1 MELSEKLNGK
11 ANGLSKK
18 CHFEKSQWLVNGCIN
33 PKKVLVTFVLHL
45 KKKKKKTYEVTIK
58 AYRNDSRS
66 YSTTYPTCDSTNVY
80 AKNNYTLIQSNEI

>member
-1 MELSEKLNGK
+1 MGK
-11 ANGLSKK
+11 QMVWVKNVILKK
-18 CHFEKSQWLVNGCIN
+18 VNGCYN

-45 KKKKKKTYEVTIK
+45 KKKKKKKKKYEVTIK

-66 YSTTYPTCDSTNVY
+66 YLTIYPTCDSTNVY